1 VCILRINI
9 KESTMLILGI
19 ESSCDET
26 GLALYSE
33 DLGLIAHLVNSQI
46 DLFTEYGGVI
56 PEIAARDHSA
66 KIIGILKQLLKQ
78 TDHNLEDI
86 NLIAYTAGPG
96 LIGSLMIGETVAKT
110 IANVLNIELL
120 PINHLEGHILAPGL
134 EEDGLEPPYLCLLVS
149 GGHTQIIRCD
159 GYGEYKII
167 GETIDDA
174 CGEAFDKVG
183 KLLKLEYPGGPKVSK
198 LAENGD
204 SKRFKFPRAMM
215 KDKNL
220 NFSFSGLKTSV
231 LYALEDLNEED
242 HADVAASF
250 QEAVIDALTTKLMW
264 AVQDTKIHKLV
275 CSGGVASNKLL
286 RERLK
291 QMAANN
297 NLEVSYPRMEFC
309 TDNAAMIAYAG
320 FIRKKFKLPIYPTN
334 FARPRWPLGE
344 LYD

>member
-1 VCILRINI
+1 MCILRINI
-9 KESTMLILGI
+9 KESTMLVLGI

-33 DLGLIAHLVNSQI
+33 EHGLIAHLVNSQI
-46 DLFTEYGGVI
+46 ELFTEYGGVI
-56 PEIAARDHSA
+56 PEIAARDHSS
-66 KIIGILKQLLKQ
+66 KIIGILSQLLEQ
-78 TDHNLEDI
+78 TKYKLEDI

-96 LIGSLMIGETVAKT
+96 LIGSLMVGETVAKT
-110 IANVLNIELL
+110 ISNVLDIELL

-159 GYGEYKII
+159 DYGKYEII

-183 KLLKLEYPGGPKVSK
+183 KLLNLEYPGGPKVSK
-198 LAENGD
+198 LAENGN
-204 SKRFKFPRAMM
+204 SNRFQFPRALM

-231 LYALEDLNEED
+231 LYALEDLSED
-242 HADVAASF
+242 DYSDVAASF
-250 QEAVIDALTTKLMW
+250 QEAVIDVLTKKLTW
-264 AVQDTKIHKLV
+264 AVEVTNFKKLV

-291 QMAANN
+291 QMAQDN
-297 NLEVSYPRMEFC
+297 NLEISYPRMEFC

-320 FIRKKFKLPIYPTN
+320 YMRKKLALQAYSTN